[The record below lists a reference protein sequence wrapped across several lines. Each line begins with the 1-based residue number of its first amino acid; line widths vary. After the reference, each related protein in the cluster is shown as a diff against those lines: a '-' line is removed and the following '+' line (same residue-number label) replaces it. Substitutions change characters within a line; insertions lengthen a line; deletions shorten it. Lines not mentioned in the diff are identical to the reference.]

1 MSPKYCLPVIKSQK
15 ADVLKAIDN
24 NLEDYSCFEVWLDYI
39 EDLDEDFIRQLT
51 QDLNDKLIVLFR
63 RQNLEPIVMNLQ
75 KRLSILSALHNSQ
88 TLVDLDVRTQTAEL
102 NHIGEKGLEIK
113 TIVSYHDYE
122 QTPSAVQLQAIIDT
136 MDEYQ
141 PAIYKLAT
149 LCNSQEDSLRLL
161 RQLLEL
167 KAKGFRAIV
176 LGMGE
181 FGAITRVFGAL
192 WGNEMTFAPN
202 KKAEQS
208 APGQLTRSQLQT
220 ILTELKS

>member
-1 MSPKYCLPVIKSQK
+1 M
-15 ADVLKAIDN
+15 
-24 NLEDYSCFEVWLDYI
+24 
-39 EDLDEDFIRQLT
+39 
-51 QDLNDKLIVLFR
+51 
-63 RQNLEPIVMNLQ
+63 
-75 KRLSILSALHNSQ
+75 
-88 TLVDLDVRTQTAEL
+88 
-102 NHIGEKGLEIK
+102 

-192 WGNEMTFAPN
+192 WDNEMTFAPN

-208 APGQLTRSQLQT
+208 APGQLTRSQLQA
-220 ILTELKS
+220 ILTELKG